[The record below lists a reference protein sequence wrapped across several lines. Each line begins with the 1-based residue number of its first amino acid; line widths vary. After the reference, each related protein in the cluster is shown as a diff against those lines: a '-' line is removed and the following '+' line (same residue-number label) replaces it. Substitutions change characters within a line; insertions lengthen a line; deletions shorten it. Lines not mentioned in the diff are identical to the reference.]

1 MNILIKIRELTN
13 LTNSEKELANYI
25 LANPRKTLQFKPKEL
40 AAAAFVSAATI
51 YRLINKLG
59 LNGIGEL
66 KIEIATSLR
75 EATAEATAEKEIN
88 YDYPI
93 LESDTPYQIMTNLQ
107 QIYKGTIDETLNI
120 ADPEELVRIG
130 EKLTKAKTIDV
141 YAASANLF
149 FAQNFK
155 FQMQEI
161 GVLVNVPE
169 EDYIQS
175 LSAANSDENHIAIV
189 VSYGGRSRTLQR
201 VVKILSEN
209 DVEIILITSMQANP
223 LVEFA
228 THKIYMA
235 SAENHYNKVSSFSTR
250 QSLLSIFDTL
260 YSVYFNH
267 DYDKNIQYKTTNYQK
282 MNSELE

>member
-25 LANPRKTLQFKPKEL
+25 LANPKKTLQCKPKEL
-40 AAAAFVSAATI
+40 ATAAFVSAATI

-66 KIEIATSLR
+66 KIEIASSLR
-75 EATAEATAEKEIN
+75 ETNEEKDLN

-93 LESDTPYQIMTNLQ
+93 LESDTPYQIMTNLN
-107 QIYKGTIDETLNI
+107 QIYKGTIDETLNN
-120 ADPEELVRIG
+120 ADPEELVKIG
-130 EKLTKAKTIDV
+130 EKLIQAKTIDV

-209 DVEIILITSMQANP
+209 N
-223 LVEFA
+223 VEFA

-260 YSVYFNH
+260 YSIYFNQN
-267 DYDKNIQYKTTNYQK
+267 YEKNIQYKTTNYQK
-282 MNSELE
+282 MNTELE

>member
-25 LANPRKTLQFKPKEL
+25 LANPKKTLQCKPKEL
-40 AAAAFVSAATI
+40 ATAAFVSAATI

-66 KIEIATSLR
+66 KIEIASSLR
-75 EATAEATAEKEIN
+75 ETNEEKDLN

-93 LESDTPYQIMTNLQ
+93 LESDTPYQIMTNLN
-107 QIYKGTIDETLNI
+107 QIYKGTIDETLNN
-120 ADPEELVRIG
+120 ADPEELVKTG
-130 EKLTKAKTIDV
+130 EKLIQAKTIDV

-209 DVEIILITSMQANP
+209 NVDIILITSMQDNP

-260 YSVYFNH
+260 YSIYFNQN
-267 DYDKNIQYKTTNYQK
+267 YEKNIQYKTTNYQK
-282 MNSELE
+282 MNTELE

>member
-25 LANPRKTLQFKPKEL
+25 VANPKKTLQFKPKEL
-40 AAAAFVSAATI
+40 AQAAFVSAATI

-66 KIEIATSLR
+66 KIEIASSLR
-75 EATAEATAEKEIN
+75 ETNEEKEIN

-93 LESDTPYQIMTNLQ
+93 LESDTPYQIMTNLN
-107 QIYKGTIDETLNI
+107 QIYKGTIDETLNN
-120 ADPEELVRIG
+120 ADPEELVKIG
-130 EKLTKAKTIDV
+130 EKLIQAKTIDV

-169 EDYIQS
+169 EIISKAYRPPT
-175 LSAANSDENHIAIV
+175 AMK
-189 VSYGGRSRTLQR
+189 T
-201 VVKILSEN
+201 IL
-209 DVEIILITSMQANP
+209 P
-223 LVEFA
+223 
-228 THKIYMA
+228 
-235 SAENHYNKVSSFSTR
+235 SSFLTAVGVGHYKGSSKSCPKTM
-250 QSLLSIFDTL
+250 SILF
-260 YSVYFNH
+260 
-267 DYDKNIQYKTTNYQK
+267 
-282 MNSELE
+282 

>member
-25 LANPRKTLQFKPKEL
+25 LANPKKTLQFKPKEL
-40 AAAAFVSAATI
+40 ATAAFVSAATI

-66 KIEIATSLR
+66 KIEIASSLR
-75 EATAEATAEKEIN
+75 ETSEEKDLN

-93 LESDTPYQIMTNLQ
+93 LESDTPYQIMTNLH
-107 QIYKGTIDETLNI
+107 QIYKG
-120 ADPEELVRIG
+120 
-130 EKLTKAKTIDV
+130 TIDV

-209 DVEIILITSMQANP
+209 NVDIILITSMQDNP

-260 YSVYFNH
+260 YSIYFNQN
-267 DYDKNIQYKTTNYQK
+267 YEKNIQYKTTNYQK
-282 MNSELE
+282 MNTELE

>member
-1 MNILIKIRELTN
+1 MNILIKIRELAN

-25 LANPRKTLQFKPKEL
+25 LANPKKTLQFKPKEL
-40 AAAAFVSAATI
+40 ATSAFVSTAPI

-66 KIEIATSLR
+66 KIEIASSLR
-75 EATAEATAEKEIN
+75 ETTTEKEIN

-107 QIYKGTIDETLNI
+107 QIYKGTIDETLNN

-130 EKLTKAKTIDV
+130 EKLVNAKIIDV

-175 LSAANSDENHIAIV
+175 LSAANSDKNHIAI
-189 VSYGGRSRTLQR
+189 
-201 VVKILSEN
+201 
-209 DVEIILITSMQANP
+209 
-223 LVEFA
+223 
-228 THKIYMA
+228 
-235 SAENHYNKVSSFSTR
+235 
-250 QSLLSIFDTL
+250 
-260 YSVYFNH
+260 
-267 DYDKNIQYKTTNYQK
+267 
-282 MNSELE
+282 

>member
-1 MNILIKIRELTN
+1 MNILIKIRELAN
-13 LTNSEKELANYI
+13 LTNSEKELADYI

-40 AAAAFVSAATI
+40 ATAAFISTATI

-66 KIEIATSLR
+66 KIEIASSLR
-75 EATAEATAEKEIN
+75 ESAEEKEIN

-93 LESDTPYQIMTNLQ
+93 LESDTPYQIMTNLN
-107 QIYKGTIDETLNI
+107 QIYKGTIDETLSN

-130 EKLTKAKTIDV
+130 EKLINAKIIDV

-149 FAQNFK
+149 FAQNFR

-161 GVLVNVPE
+161 GILVNVPE
-169 EDYIQS
+169 EDYIQR
-175 LSAANSDENHIAIV
+175 LSAANSDKNHVALVI
-189 VSYGGRSRTLQR
+189 SYGGRSETLQKA
-201 VVKILSEN
+201 VKILSEN
-209 DVEIILITSMQANP
+209 NTPIILITSMQENA
-223 LVEFA
+223 LAEFA

-250 QSLLSIFDTL
+250 QSLLSILDTI
-260 YSVYFNH
+260 YSIIFNYN
-267 DYDKNIQYKTTNYQK
+267 YDKNIHYKTNNYQK
-282 MNSELE
+282 MNNDLI